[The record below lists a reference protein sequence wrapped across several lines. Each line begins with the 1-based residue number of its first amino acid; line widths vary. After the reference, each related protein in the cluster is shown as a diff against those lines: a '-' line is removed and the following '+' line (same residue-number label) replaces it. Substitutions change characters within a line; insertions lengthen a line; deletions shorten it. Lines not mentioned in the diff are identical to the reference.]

1 MLAVL
6 QTAAAAAGKG
16 RTPSCAERMAM
27 HGGVGVEVV
36 VVEEVVEVM
45 CCLMPDDGPTNDENI
60 GPRRRT
66 SGRVGDG

>member
-1 MLAVL
+1 
-6 QTAAAAAGKG
+6 
-16 RTPSCAERMAM
+16 MAM